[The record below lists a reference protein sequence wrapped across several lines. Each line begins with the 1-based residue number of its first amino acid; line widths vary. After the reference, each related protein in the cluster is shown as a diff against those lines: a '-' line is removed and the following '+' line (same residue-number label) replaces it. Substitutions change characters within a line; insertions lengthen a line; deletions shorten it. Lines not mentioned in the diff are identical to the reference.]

1 MVVHSCIFLYMSAF
15 YWLYVSIKLISYYG
29 ILLSILIFNS
39 TACIKLEEYQTAKA
53 ALEAGSSLAPGDT
66 RFTQLIKECEKR
78 IAGILLT
85 TCFLIPTY
93 VFCETNF

>member
-1 MVVHSCIFLYMSAF
+1 M
-15 YWLYVSIKLISYYG
+15 KLMSYYG
-29 ILLSILIFNS
+29 ILLSILIIFNS

-66 RFTQLIKECEKR
+66 RFTQLMKECEKR
-78 IAGILLT
+78 IAGILIT

-93 VFCETNF
+93 VFCETRIWAI